1 MPHIEAGLRMAP
13 PMSVPSAAAKNPA
26 ARPTPRSSSALGSV
40 WSGATIASVSVTKVT
55 NWLQPIFI
63 CRSMAMK
70 GSSAK
75 EVHLGAT
82 FDDEGRQITPPRSVG
97 YDTLVIAIGS
107 VTSDFGTPGVA
118 EHAVPLAGGRVSA
131 MIASAEGGHEAPHR
145 TPSRRDT
152 CR

>member
-1 MPHIEAGLRMAP
+1 
-13 PMSVPSAAAKNPA
+13 
-26 ARPTPRSSSALGSV
+26 
-40 WSGATIASVSVTKVT
+40 
-55 NWLQPIFI
+55 
-63 CRSMAMK
+63 MAMK

-82 FDDEGRQITPPRSVG
+82 FDEEGRQITPPRSVG